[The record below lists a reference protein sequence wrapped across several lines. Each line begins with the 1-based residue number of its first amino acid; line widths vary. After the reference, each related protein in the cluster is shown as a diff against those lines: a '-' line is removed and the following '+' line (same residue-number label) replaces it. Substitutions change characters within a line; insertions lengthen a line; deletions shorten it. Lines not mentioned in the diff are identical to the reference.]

1 MTFKTHLTGGILVST
16 LCCTTIGSAALVVIG
31 SLLPD
36 IDHSGSA
43 LGKTVPFVSKLFKH
57 RGITHSLLMLII
69 CWFLL
74 SPYIA
79 IGVASHILLDMLTKQ
94 GVKLLWPLPISIKFF
109 PIANLIRT
117 GGVFEKLLFASMWL
131 FVLVRLGL
139 MWTGVATFDTI
150 SIDSLTI

>member
-36 IDHSGSA
+36 IDHAGSA
-43 LGKTVPFVSKLFKH
+43 LGKSVPFVSKLFKH

-69 CWFLL
+69 CWFLM

-79 IGVASHILLDMLTKQ
+79 VGVASHILLDMLTKQ

-109 PIANLIRT
+109 LIANLIRT
-117 GGVFEKLLFASMWL
+117 GGVFEKLLFAAMWL
-131 FVLVRLGL
+131 FVLVRLGF
-139 MWTGVATFDTI
+139 MWTGIATFGTI
-150 SIDSLTI
+150 SIDSLTF

>member
-1 MTFKTHLTGGILVST
+1 MTFKTHLTGGILAST
-16 LCCTTIGSAALVVIG
+16 LCCTTIGNAALVVIG

-36 IDHSGSA
+36 IDHADSA
-43 LGKTVPFVSKLFKH
+43 LGKSVPFVSKLFKH

-131 FVLVRLGL
+131 LVLVRLGL
-139 MWTGVATFDTI
+139 MWTGVATFETI
-150 SIDSLTI
+150 SVDSLTF